1 MTGALFIIMHT
12 FGENTERGR
21 TGLTEKRR
29 NIFRDFYRVK
39 SDRKWE
45 DTV

>member
-1 MTGALFIIMHT
+1 MTSALFTIMHI
-12 FGENTERGR
+12 FGENIEEGR

-29 NIFRDFYRVK
+29 NIFGDFYRVK

-45 DTV
+45 E